1 MTPQQDGLLLTATA
15 SSRIGFRQS
24 LKGVLSSPRRLR
36 RMILILLG
44 LAAMIGVV
52 AYTGE
57 WFGAELPRFEAWIR
71 SLGWWGPLAYVL
83 VFTVLTFLQ
92 LPEMLLAVA
101 AGVAFGLWEGTL
113 IVAFANIFAA
123 SLGFFIFRSLLKQ
136 RLERLLLRYPKA
148 AAVESAV
155 TAKGLSLMILLRLG
169 PFNFSMLNAVLGA
182 SNVRFGPFL
191 LSLVGVI
198 PGNFA
203 TVYFGTVAR
212 HVAQKSAGVDNL
224 STAHEIVLVAGFV
237 VTLIVCVFVARVAQ
251 HALQEVEAEQAEA
264 AAKASAS
271 DSAPAA
277 S

>member
-15 SSRIGFRQS
+15 FSRVGFRQS
-24 LKGVLSSPRRLR
+24 VSGVLSSPRRLF
-36 RMILILLG
+36 RMILLL
-44 LAAMIGVV
+44 LALGAVIAVV

-148 AAVESAV
+148 AAWRHCDGHARLCRGWGIPNCALTFSRVRV
-155 TAKGLSLMILLRLG
+155 RTAAINLVNS
-169 PFNFSMLNAVLGA
+169 FVLTWV
-182 SNVRFGPFL
+182 S
-191 LSLVGVI
+191 
-198 PGNFA
+198 
-203 TVYFGTVAR
+203 
-212 HVAQKSAGVDNL
+212 
-224 STAHEIVLVAGFV
+224 IV
-237 VTLIVCVFVARVAQ
+237 
-251 HALQEVEAEQAEA
+251 
-264 AAKASAS
+264 
-271 DSAPAA
+271 
-277 S
+277 